1 MDKKTISVR
10 SVKQED
16 MTYVIDLLQSL
27 SKFKPAPSKYSLI
40 WDRFNRQSNTHS
52 LVAII
57 KNEIVGYGSIIIE
70 AKIRGGKVGH
80 IEDIVS
86 HKKYRNQGIGKKVL
100 NALYKIAKKNNC
112 YKIILQCKEK
122 NLDFYQNNHYEENGI
137 SMQRFIKI
145 L

>member
-1 MDKKTISVR
+1 MDKKIISVR

-122 NLDFYQNNHYEENGI
+122 NLGFYQNNHYEENGI

>member
-1 MDKKTISVR
+1 MDKKIISVR

-57 KNEIVGYGSIIIE
+57 K
-70 AKIRGGKVGH
+70 KI
-80 IEDIVS
+80 
-86 HKKYRNQGIGKKVL
+86 
-100 NALYKIAKKNNC
+100 
-112 YKIILQCKEK
+112 
-122 NLDFYQNNHYEENGI
+122 
-137 SMQRFIKI
+137 
-145 L
+145 